1 MTQPAAS
8 LQPRSTHS
16 LYAWFYCTSRH
27 TRLHLCSVSDDQGRE
42 NVTGFVFLWLYVW
55 DHFYLLD
62 SDRLWLKVTGA
73 TIWFIVIYCST
84 IHTTIYWVFFPQY
97 FINIFLLLLH
107 LFRCISGGWPSAVFT
122 STHTCS
128 KSWKSL
134 CCTDQV
140 QHLSPKTTSTPPSCE
155 SCGSEKEE
163 VEKQKWSQ
171 DYNQVIQARVRTT
184 RSFMVK
190 SRRKNKVKWPQGGRI
205 VERRT

>member
-8 LQPRSTHS
+8 LLPRSTHS

-84 IHTTIYWVFFPQY
+84 IHTTIYWVFFP
-97 FINIFLLLLH
+97 NISSIFSYCCYICSDASVVVGPRLFLHQHIPAVKAESLCAAQTKSSTFPQRQLQLH
-107 LFRCISGGWPSAVFT
+107 LPVKVVGVRKKRWRNRNEVRITTKSFRPESEQQDPSWLKVEG
-122 STHTCS
+122 
-128 KSWKSL
+128 
-134 CCTDQV
+134 
-140 QHLSPKTTSTPPSCE
+140 KTRWSDHRE
-155 SCGSEKEE
+155 VGS
-163 VEKQKWSQ
+163 
-171 DYNQVIQARVRTT
+171 
-184 RSFMVK
+184 
-190 SRRKNKVKWPQGGRI
+190 
-205 VERRT
+205 